1 MLEKRNTDDGYCRCF
16 LVFTTAHNIKDFVIR
31 ITNFDIPHPL
41 CYYSFMLNGFP
52 ILNVFPDLLSLSF
65 LAPMILRI
73 ALGVI
78 TINLGYLA
86 LRQERAR
93 WNTFF
98 QGFGIAESNSAVTV
112 FGLVE
117 ILGGVA
123 LVLGLYTQP
132 AALIFAI
139 INFVEMYAEYKESAL
154 VKRNIVFYI
163 LLFVIALSLLFT
175 GAGAYSLDLP
185 L

>member
-1 MLEKRNTDDGYCRCF
+1 
-16 LVFTTAHNIKDFVIR
+16 
-31 ITNFDIPHPL
+31 
-41 CYYSFMLNGFP
+41 MLNGFP
-52 ILNVFPDLLSLSF
+52 ILNVFPELLSYSF
-65 LAPMILRI
+65 LAPMILRL

-86 LRQERAR
+86 LKSERAR

-98 QGFGIAESNSAVTV
+98 QGFGISDSNTAVTI
-112 FGLVE
+112 FGLIE
-117 ILGGVA
+117 IIGGA
-123 LVLGLYTQP
+123 TLVLGLYTQV
-132 AALIFAI
+132 AALVFAL
-139 INFVEMYAEYKESAL
+139 INFVEMYAEYKDATL

-163 LLFVIALSLLFT
+163 LLFVIAVSLLFT